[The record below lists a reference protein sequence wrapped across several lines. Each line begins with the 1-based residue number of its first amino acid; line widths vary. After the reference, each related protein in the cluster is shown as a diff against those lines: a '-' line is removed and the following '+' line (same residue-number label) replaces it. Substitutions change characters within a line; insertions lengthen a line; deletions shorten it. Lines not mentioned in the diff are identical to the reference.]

1 MMENKTRV
9 LSVDDNLQNRRVIEL
24 ALKDEFDVISSDGN
38 SPFVALV
45 SDTQPKI
52 ILLDIMLEGK
62 TGFDLCSELR
72 DSIDCPDTYVVFVSA
87 LTSVSDKLIAYA
99 SGGDDY
105 ICKPINIEEL
115 QKKLKAIEKRINDK
129 EQIEAQCTNASNI
142 AFTSMKQASELGMLI
157 TFFNDSLEI
166 SSEERLY
173 TLIADFFNQFEVN
186 FSLEF
191 RLENN
196 TTQYP
201 LNTLTPLELEI
212 LELGRSG
219 QRIVNFGNNILFNSK
234 WCSILIKHI
243 AMDDESYIG
252 RIRDNFAIL
261 LSIIDSR
268 LMLIDSENKRINERA
283 KALESISKALAIN
296 FSDIK
301 ESILSQE
308 NELLKLLSELT
319 LNLDHK
325 SISMG
330 LSEDQESELTG
341 FFEETKDKFYDAIGA
356 SVSID
361 NNLHNINR
369 LLLKVN

>member
-1 MMENKTRV
+1 MENKTRV
-9 LSVDDNLQNRRVIEL
+9 LSIDDNLQNRRVIEL
-24 ALKDEFDVISSDGN
+24 ALQEHFDVISSDGN
-38 SPFVALV
+38 SPFVELV

-72 DSIDCPDTYVVFVSA
+72 DSMDCPDTYVVFVSA

-105 ICKPINIEEL
+105 ICKPVNIEEL
-115 QKKLKAIEKRINDK
+115 QKKLKAIEKRISDK
-129 EQIEAQCTNASNI
+129 EQIVAQCTNASNI

-157 TFFNDSLEI
+157 SFFNDSLEI
-166 SSEERLY
+166 STEEQLY
-173 TLIADFFNQFEVN
+173 TMIADFFNQFDVS

-191 RLENN
+191 RLENE

-201 LNTLTPLELEI
+201 LNTLAPLELEI

-219 QRIVNFGNNILFNSK
+219 QRIINFGNNILFNSK

-243 AMDDESYIG
+243 SMDDEAFIG

-268 LMLIDSENKRINERA
+268 LMLMDSENRRINERK

-301 ESILSQE
+301 KSILSQE
-308 NELLKLLSELT
+308 SELLKLLSELT
-319 LNLDHK
+319 SNLDQK

-330 LSEDQESELTG
+330 LTEEQESELTG
-341 FFEETKDKFYDAIGA
+341 FFEETKDKFFDAIGS
-356 SVSID
+356 SVAIENS
-361 NNLHNINR
+361 LQNINR
-369 LLLKVN
+369 LLMKVN

>member
-1 MMENKTRV
+1 MIEDKTRV
-9 LSVDDNLQNRRVIEL
+9 LSVDDNLQNRRIIEL
-24 ALKDEFDVISSDGN
+24 ALKDHFDVISSDGN
-38 SPFVALV
+38 SPFIELV
-45 SDTQPKI
+45 EETQPKV

-72 DSIDCPDTYVVFVSA
+72 DSIDCSDIYVVFVSA

-105 ICKPINIEEL
+105 ICKPVNIEEL
-115 QKKLKAIEKRINDK
+115 QEKLKAIEKRISDK
-129 EQIEAQCTNASNI
+129 EQIAKQCTNASNI

-157 TFFNDSLEI
+157 SFFNDSLEI
-166 SSEERLY
+166 STKEQLY
-173 TLIADFFNQFEVN
+173 TMIVDFFDQFDVK

-196 TTQYP
+196 IIQYP
-201 LNTLTPLELEI
+201 QNILPPLELEI

-243 AMDDESYIG
+243 SMDDESFVG

-268 LMLIDSENKRINERA
+268 LMLMDSENKRITERK
-283 KALESISKALAIN
+283 KALESLSEALSTN
-296 FSDIK
+296 FSEIK
-301 ESILSQE
+301 QSILIQE
-308 NELLKLLSELT
+308 SKLLKVLSELT
-319 LNLDHK
+319 INLNHK
-325 SISMG
+325 SITMG
-330 LSEDQESELTG
+330 LSEDQETELLG

-361 NNLHNINR
+361 NNLQNINR
-369 LLLKVN
+369 ILMKVN